1 MGCAVG
7 VKALEI
13 YQRRNIV
20 GHVKSLAPKFEAHM
34 TRLAEHPLVG
44 EYRSLGLMGALEM
57 TPTKSVAGFNA
68 PGKMGTRM
76 AAELVERG
84 VIIRAVVDSIVFC
97 PPMII
102 TADELD
108 EMFAPVEAALNA
120 TMA

>member
-1 MGCAVG
+1 
-7 VKALEI
+7 
-13 YQRRNIV
+13 
-20 GHVKSLAPKFEAHM
+20 
-34 TRLAEHPLVG
+34 
-44 EYRSLGLMGALEM
+44 MGALEM

-84 VIIRAVVDSIVFC
+84 VIVRAVVDSIVFC